1 MSANFRVDTK
11 VDELIYLHSLNITEE
26 NKLCFNL
33 KMLSVSDEWGALL
46 VSKLLISYSMPA
58 RDTAL
63 KKKQK
68 LHFVRIV
75 LILR

>member
-26 NKLCFNL
+26 NKLCFNF

-63 KKKQK
+63 KKKKK

>member
-1 MSANFRVDTK
+1 
-11 VDELIYLHSLNITEE
+11 
-26 NKLCFNL
+26 
-33 KMLSVSDEWGALL
+33 MLSVSDEWGALL

>member
-46 VSKLLISYSMPA
+46 VSKLLISYFMPA

-63 KKKQK
+63 KKNKNC
-68 LHFVRIV
+68 IS
-75 LILR
+75 